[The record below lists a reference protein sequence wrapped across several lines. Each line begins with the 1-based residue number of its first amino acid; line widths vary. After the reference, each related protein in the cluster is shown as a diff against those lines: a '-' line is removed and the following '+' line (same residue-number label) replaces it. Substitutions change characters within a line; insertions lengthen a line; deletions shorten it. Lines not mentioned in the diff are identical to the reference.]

1 MNGTQNPNGMTALSE
16 LNALRAEAR
25 KLGIEKPNTMK
36 RDELKARIEEAKSF
50 CPCGIVKEKC
60 TAHST
65 EDDPFDEIDP
75 AVEGDH
81 LTEETV
87 ADAKAARDITREAW
101 LLSAVELLIPLL
113 EQAGATN
120 VRSLDL
126 SVSVGFPSKS
136 VRKRI
141 GEHWHA
147 ESSSD
152 GKMHHMFISP
162 LLDDPIQ
169 VLGVLAH
176 ELIHADDNGESQ
188 HGGHFRRVALALGL
202 EGKMTATVVGDN
214 LTVLLGDI
222 LKELGEYPHI
232 KLNLGDQ
239 KKQTTR
245 MIKVECQD
253 TECPYL
259 DSNGGHYVL
268 RLTKKWAEIGLP
280 SCPCGTEMTLAE

>member
-1 MNGTQNPNGMTALSE
+1 MNAGMTALTE

-25 KLGIEKPNTMK
+25 QLGIVKPNTMK
-36 RDELKARIEEAKSF
+36 RDALKAAIAEAKTF
-50 CPCGIVKEKC
+50 CPCGIVKEMC

-75 AVEGDH
+75 TAEGDH
-81 LTEETV
+81 LTV
-87 ADAKAARDITREAW
+87 ADVKADRDITREAW
-101 LLSAVELLIPLL
+101 LLSAVELLTPVL

-120 VRSLDL
+120 VRGLEL

-147 ESSSD
+147 ESS
-152 GKMHHMFISP
+152 GNGTMHHMFISP
-162 LLDDPIQ
+162 LLDDPIK

-188 HGGHFRRVALALGL
+188 HSGHFRRVATALGL
-202 EGKMTATVVGDN
+202 EGKMTATVVGEN
-214 LTVLLGDI
+214 LMPTLKDILVELGD
-222 LKELGEYPHI
+222 YPHI
-232 KLNLGDQ
+232 RLDLGDV

-245 MIKVECQD
+245 MLKVECQD
-253 TECPYL
+253 DECAYL
-259 DSNGGHYVL
+259 DAKGGHYTI
-268 RLTKKWAEIGLP
+268 RLTQKWIEIGLP
-280 SCPCGTEMTLAE
+280 MCPCGTEMTVAE